1 MPAFLVFCPQ
11 IISRSRAQANA
22 GSPDTTP
29 AISRLPR
36 YPKQA
41 HPIRSIQGQDDW
53 PHDDE
58 TMKCAKE
65 IRGKNEPLEKEPVQQ
80 TAQPIAGNHVYPSPK
95 RISVEGAIE
104 RRETL

>member
-65 IRGKNEPLEKEPVQQ
+65 IRGKNEPLEKEPGPANRPTHCWQ
-80 TAQPIAGNHVYPSPK
+80 S
-95 RISVEGAIE
+95 RISVP
-104 RRETL
+104 ETHLC